1 MVVAAEELHK
11 SCLIAPLETEHR
23 VGIEIAADHPVL
35 PANRRLRPVTP
46 LSTLHP
52 HQSCALPAVAM
63 RATLANH
70 RYPPPGRIDTP
81 PPAGKLPP
89 MFHTIPEM
97 FAATVARFGGRPAFK
112 IKEGAIF
119 RAITFSQL
127 DETVRDLAAGL
138 IDLGVQGGDH
148 VGLISDNRLGWILAD
163 LATLHAGAA
172 DVPRG
177 ADSTAEEIA
186 YILAHADCAVAF
198 LEDAE
203 QLAKVEA
210 IRDRLPK
217 LATVIILDEQFTD
230 GGKGVICFNELVRR
244 GALRRTKGKDRVAER
259 LAALTG
265 DALATLIYTSGTT
278 GEPKGVE
285 LTHANLLHQV
295 NMVPQVIQFTPEDRF
310 LTLLPPWHSFER
322 AVEYI
327 AIANGCSTAY
337 TTIKEVAAD
346 LQLERPTYMASV
358 PRIWESIYDKV
369 VAKVAQEGR
378 MKALLFRA
386 LLAAAERYRT
396 LARIAAGDDAR
407 FVEHGYLRSKARQ
420 VGAAARAA
428 LWAPLYRIA
437 YAKFEPIR
445 QRTGGLLKAAVSG
458 GGALPAH
465 VDRFYDAVGLTI
477 LEGYGLTETA
487 PVIAVRLPERPV
499 PGTVGPPIPE
509 TQLRIVSE
517 GGKEVEQ
524 GAIGIVQVRGPQV
537 MRGYYKRPE
546 ATAKVLDKD
555 GWLDTGDLGRLTV
568 TGELAITGRAKDT
581 IVLLGGE
588 NIEPV
593 PIESALAASPYISQ
607 VMVVGQDRHQI
618 GALIVPNRDQLAAF
632 CTESGLACGELQEAV
647 RHEAVRALFARELR
661 AHVSAAAGFKPFEQ
675 VRRFRL
681 LTREFAVGRELT
693 HTLKMRRN
701 VIAEL
706 YADEIE
712 RMFKR

>member
-1 MVVAAEELHK
+1 
-11 SCLIAPLETEHR
+11 
-23 VGIEIAADHPVL
+23 
-35 PANRRLRPVTP
+35 
-46 LSTLHP
+46 
-52 HQSCALPAVAM
+52 
-63 RATLANH
+63 
-70 RYPPPGRIDTP
+70 
-81 PPAGKLPP
+81 

-97 FAATVARFGGRPAFK
+97 FASTVDRFGGRPAFK
-112 IKEGAIF
+112 IKEDGVF
-119 RAITFSQL
+119 RAITYAQV

-138 IDLGVQGGDH
+138 IDLGVKGGDH
-148 VGLISDNRLGWILAD
+148 IGLISDNRLGWILAD
-163 LATLHAGAA
+163 LAIVHAGAA

-177 ADSTAEEIA
+177 ADSTADEIA
-186 YILAHADCAVAF
+186 YILAHADCEVAF
-198 LEDAE
+198 IENGA
-203 QLAKVEA
+203 QLAKVDSV
-210 IRDRLPK
+210 RDQLPK
-217 LATVIILDEQFTD
+217 LETVIILDEAFTD
-230 GGKGVICFNELVRR
+230 ARKGVICFDELVRR
-244 GALRRTKGKDRVAER
+244 GATRRTKHRDRVEER
-259 LAALTG
+259 MAAVTA
-265 DALATLIYTSGTT
+265 DSLATLIYTSGTT

-295 NMVPQVIQFTPEDRF
+295 NMVPQIIDFTPEDRF

-327 AIANGCSTAY
+327 AIADGCSTAY

-369 VAKVAQEGR
+369 LAKVAKEGR
-378 MKALLFRA
+378 VKQLLFRT
-386 LLAAAERYRT
+386 LLAVAERYRE
-396 LARIAAGDDAR
+396 LSRIAAGDDAR
-407 FVEHGYLRSKARQ
+407 FVEHGYLREKGRQ
-420 VGAAARAA
+420 VGAGIRAA
-428 LWAPLYRIA
+428 LLAPLYRLA
-437 YAKFEPIR
+437 YAKFDPIR
-445 QRTGGLLKAAVSG
+445 QRTGGQLKAAISG

-487 PVIAVRLPERPV
+487 PVIAVRLPERLV

-509 TQLRIVSE
+509 TQLRIVGE
-517 GGKEVEQ
+517 GGRPVEQ
-524 GAIGIVQVRGPQV
+524 GEIGTVQMRGPQV

-546 ATAKVLDKD
+546 ATAAVLSED

-588 NIEPV
+588 NVEPV
-593 PIESALAASPYISQ
+593 PIESALSASPYIAQ
-607 VMVVGQDRHQI
+607 VMVVGQDQRQL
-618 GALIVPNRDQLAAF
+618 GALIVPDRDHLSAF
-632 CTESGLACGELQEAV
+632 CNESGLACNDLDEAIH
-647 RHEAVRALFARELR
+647 HEAVRALFARELR

-675 VRRFRL
+675 VRRFRI

-701 VIAEL
+701 VITEM

>member
-1 MVVAAEELHK
+1 
-11 SCLIAPLETEHR
+11 
-23 VGIEIAADHPVL
+23 
-35 PANRRLRPVTP
+35 
-46 LSTLHP
+46 
-52 HQSCALPAVAM
+52 
-63 RATLANH
+63 
-70 RYPPPGRIDTP
+70 
-81 PPAGKLPP
+81 

-97 FAATVARFGGRPAFK
+97 FASTVDRFGGRPAFK
-112 IKEGAIF
+112 IKEEGVF
-119 RAITFSQL
+119 RAITYAQL

-138 IDLGVQGGDH
+138 IDLGVKGGDH

-177 ADSTAEEIA
+177 ADSTADEIA
-186 YILAHADCAVAF
+186 YILAHADCKIAF

-210 IRDRLPK
+210 VRDRLPK
-217 LATVIILDEQFTD
+217 LTTVIILDEQFTTAR
-230 GGKGVICFNELVRR
+230 KGVILFDELVRR
-244 GALRRTKGKDRVAER
+244 GAALRAKGKDRVAER
-259 LAALTG
+259 VAAVTG
-265 DALATLIYTSGTT
+265 DSLATLIYTSGTT

-285 LTHANLLHQV
+285 LTHTNLLHQV
-295 NMVPQVIQFTPEDRF
+295 NMVPQVIEFAPEDRF

-327 AIANGCSTAY
+327 AIADGCSTAY

-369 VAKVAQEGR
+369 LAKVAKEGR
-378 MKALLFRA
+378 VKQLLFRT
-386 LLAAAERYRT
+386 LLAVAERYRE
-396 LARIAAGDDAR
+396 LSRIAAGDDAR
-407 FVEHGYLRSKARQ
+407 FVEHGYLREKGRQ
-420 VGAAARAA
+420 LWAGIRAA
-428 LWAPLYRIA
+428 LLAPLYRLA
-437 YAKFEPIR
+437 YAKLDPIR
-445 QRTGGLLKAAVSG
+445 QRTGGRLKAAVSG

-487 PVIAVRLPERPV
+487 PVIAVRLPERSIL
-499 PGTVGPPIPE
+499 GTVGPAIPG
-509 TQLRIVSE
+509 TQLRIVGE
-517 GGKEVEQ
+517 GGRPVEQ
-524 GAIGIVQVRGPQV
+524 GEIGVVQVRGPHV

-546 ATAKVLDKD
+546 ATAAVLDPD

-568 TGELAITGRAKDT
+568 TGELSITGRAKDT

-588 NIEPV
+588 NVEPV
-593 PIESALAASPYISQ
+593 PIESALSASPYIAQ
-607 VMVVGQDRHQI
+607 VMVVGQDQRQL
-618 GALIVPNRDQLAAF
+618 GALIVPERDHLAAF
-632 CTESGLACGELQEAV
+632 CNESGLSCGELKEAV
-647 RHEAVRALFARELR
+647 RHEAVRGLYARELR
-661 AHVSAAAGFKPFEQ
+661 AHVSTAAGFKPFEQ

-701 VIAEL
+701 VIAEM
-706 YADEIE
+706 YEREIE